1 MYKMKVVS
9 FDVGIK
15 NMAYCVLT
23 MEHNQF
29 QVQDWGILNLM
40 NDMPEPLY
48 CNFII
53 KGKKPKKCG
62 KRAKYNKNDHC
73 LCETHAKM
81 ACKQFSWTLPNPIF
95 KNSVLQKKSKED
107 LELLIKEH
115 NLFLEIPKTKKDMIN
130 RILIKVQEIMLEP
143 IVKKKKKTANDIDL
157 ISIGR
162 NLKEQLNEKSWVQ
175 EVTHVIIE
183 NQISTIATRMKTLQG
198 MLSQYFIMQDTI
210 PHIEYVSSS
219 NKLKDLIINTVQENS
234 YQKHKKDGIY
244 ICEKFLQENIQLT
257 SWTPLFQTKKKDDLA
272 DAFLQGIWYMKHRNI
287 ISYAEN
293 LNINCV
299 TLS

>member
-115 NLFLEIPKTKKDMIN
+115 NLFLEIPKTKKITELTDKD
-130 RILIKVQEIMLEP
+130 ILK
-143 IVKKKKKTANDIDL
+143 N
-157 ISIGR
+157 
-162 NLKEQLNEKSWVQ
+162 KE
-175 EVTHVIIE
+175 
-183 NQISTIATRMKTLQG
+183 
-198 MLSQYFIMQDTI
+198 
-210 PHIEYVSSS
+210 
-219 NKLKDLIINTVQENS
+219 
-234 YQKHKKDGIY
+234 
-244 ICEKFLQENIQLT
+244 
-257 SWTPLFQTKKKDDLA
+257 
-272 DAFLQGIWYMKHRNI
+272 
-287 ISYAEN
+287 
-293 LNINCV
+293 
-299 TLS
+299 

>member
-1 MYKMKVVS
+1 MKVVS

-15 NMAYCVLT
+15 NMAYCVLV

-40 NDMPEPLY
+40 DETPKTLC
-48 CNFII
+48 CNFLI
-53 KGKKPKKCG
+53 KGKTPKKCG
-62 KRAKYNKNDHC
+62 KKAKYTKNDQYF
-73 LCETHAKM
+73 CETHAKM
-81 ACKQFSWTLPNPIF
+81 ACKQFSWTFPNPIF
-95 KNSVLQKKSKED
+95 KKSLLSQKSKEE
-107 LELLIKEH
+107 LELLIKDYPW
-115 NLFLEIPKTKKDMIN
+115 FLEIPKTKKGFIDL
-130 RILIKVQEIMLEP
+130 ILSKVQETMLEP
-143 IVKKKKKTANDIDL
+143 ISKKKKKTANDIDL

-162 NLKEQLNEKSWVQ
+162 NLKNELNQKSWVQ

-183 NQISTIATRMKTLQG
+183 NQISTIATRMKTIQG

-210 PHIEYVSSS
+210 SYIEYVSSS
-219 NKLKDLIINTVQENS
+219 NKLKDLVINNVQENS
-234 YQKHKKDGIY
+234 YKKHKNDGIS
-244 ICEKFLQENIQLT
+244 ICKQFVQENNQLH
-257 SWTPLFQTKKKDDLA
+257 SWKPLFETKKKDDLA
-272 DAFLQGIWYMKHRNI
+272 DAFLQGIWYMKRENI

>member
-1 MYKMKVVS
+1 MKVVS

-23 MEHNQF
+23 IDNNLLS
-29 QVQDWGILNLM
+29 VQDWGVLNLM
-40 NDMPEPLY
+40 DETPQSL
-48 CNFII
+48 CCDFRI
-53 KGKKPKKCG
+53 KGKNPKLCG
-62 KRAKYNKNDHC
+62 KKAKYQKNDHYF
-73 LCETHAKM
+73 CETHAKM
-81 ACKQFSWTLPNPIF
+81 ACKQFSWTLPNTVF
-95 KNSVLQKKSKED
+95 KRSVIQKKSKEE

-130 RILIKVQEIMLEP
+130 QILFKVQEITIDS
-143 IVKKKKKTANDIDL
+143 IVKKKKRTANDIDL
-157 ISIGR
+157 ISIGK

-198 MLSQYFIMQDTI
+198 MLSQYFIMQDAI

-219 NKLKDLIINTVQENS
+219 NKLKDLVINNVQENS
-234 YQKHKKDGIY
+234 YKKHKNDGIS
-244 ICEKFLQENIQLT
+244 ICEKFVQENNQLT